1 MEAGAVARVRR
12 AGAGVRYARGLE
24 LQAALAGVLRAAR
37 AAGGAGGGA
46 AAGAACCCTLLVL
59 QHAPVFT
66 VGRRGLGTGELR
78 VPGGADSLGAEL
90 VHVPRGGQV
99 TFHGPGQV
107 VLYPVADLRRLGLGA
122 RRFVEG
128 LEDVMV
134 AAAADFGV
142 EARGRQG
149 ANRTGVWVDDRKLGA
164 VGVQISQGIATHGLA
179 FNSETDLG
187 YFDQI
192 VPCGIEET
200 GVITSLER
208 EVGRRTP
215 LGLVEDA
222 LVKHFGRVFGLEL
235 LELGD
240 ATGDAERSGET

>member
-1 MEAGAVARVRR
+1 M
-12 AGAGVRYARGLE
+12 
-24 LQAALAGVLRAAR
+24 
-37 AAGGAGGGA
+37 
-46 AAGAACCCTLLVL
+46 
-59 QHAPVFT
+59 
-66 VGRRGLGTGELR
+66 
-78 VPGGADSLGAEL
+78 PGGADSLGAEL